1 MVLKL
6 GLVYHNPNPKRR
18 LYMAEEKPISCARPT
33 GGVVGEAPKEEHVSE
48 PTQKQGATIMIQ
60 PGKKAP
66 DFSAPAF
73 FEGAFTSVQLSDYLG
88 KWVALCFYPG
98 DFTFV

>member
-1 MVLKL
+1 
-6 GLVYHNPNPKRR
+6 
-18 LYMAEEKPISCARPT
+18 MAEEKPISCARPT
-33 GGVVGEAPKEEHVSE
+33 GGVVGEAPKEVQHPE
-48 PTQKQGATIMIQ
+48 PLKKQGAVTMIQ
-60 PGKKAP
+60 AGKKAP

-73 FEGAFTSVQLSDYLG
+73 YEGGFTSVQLSDYLG